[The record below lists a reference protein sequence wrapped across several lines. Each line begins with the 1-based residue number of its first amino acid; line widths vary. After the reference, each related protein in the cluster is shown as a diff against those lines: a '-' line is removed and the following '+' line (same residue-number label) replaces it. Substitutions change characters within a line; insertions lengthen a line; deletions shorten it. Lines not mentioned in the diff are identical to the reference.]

1 MACLSSE
8 RGRKYVPYIARTII
22 CKSFVLELKLLNVG
36 ILGHEAQ
43 WFAAQTTEFDI
54 KYIPR
59 TRS

>member
-1 MACLSSE
+1 MWK
-8 RGRKYVPYIARTII
+8 KYYI
-22 CKSFVLELKLLNVG
+22 SVG